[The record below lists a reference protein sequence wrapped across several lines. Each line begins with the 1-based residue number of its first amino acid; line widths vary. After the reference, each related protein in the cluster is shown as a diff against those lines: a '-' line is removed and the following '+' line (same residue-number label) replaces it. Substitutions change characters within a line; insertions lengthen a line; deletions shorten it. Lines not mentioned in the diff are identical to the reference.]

1 MTPAQLLERLG
12 FEAAQLSTPV
22 CDLSG
27 GQKRRLQLMLIL
39 LDKPNV
45 LILDEPDND
54 LDIDMLAVVES
65 LLDTW
70 PGTLLLITHDR
81 YLMERVTDD
90 QFAIVDGTIRHVPG
104 GVDEYLRLVDARRD
118 EPAAVKVKPEKPNP
132 KGTAAEER
140 ILKKELASTER
151 KLDTLC
157 KKADAI
163 RAEMKETD
171 PSDYV
176 ALLDDQ
182 ARLKD
187 AEQQIADLE
196 DKWMELSDR
205 LA

>member
-1 MTPAQLLERLG
+1 M
-12 FEAAQLSTPV
+12 

-90 QFAIVDGTIRHVPG
+90 QFAIVDGKIRHVPG
-104 GVDEYLRLVDARRD
+104 GVDEYLRLVDERARG
-118 EPAAVKVKPEKPNP
+118 EPAGRRRRSPTKPTSGQTADSAGAVESRGVP
-132 KGTAAEER
+132 
-140 ILKKELASTER
+140 LKKELASTER
-151 KLDTLC
+151 KLDTLVQEG
-157 KKADAI
+157 
-163 RAEMKETD
+163 RRD
-171 PSDYV
+171 PRRDEGRRILRTTWPCSTT
-176 ALLDDQ
+176 
-182 ARLKD
+182 RRGSRTS
-187 AEQQIADLE
+187 EQQIAELE

-205 LA
+205 LAE